1 MPLPIIQHPIFE
13 VYLKS
18 LDKKIRFRPF
28 LVKEEKILLMTKESE
43 DEDSIVKAIKQIIR
57 NCCLDEIDVDR
68 LPIFDVEMFFVNLRM
83 RSIGEK
89 VSLNFECK
97 KPIQDS
103 EEICNFV
110 NDYDLELEKIK
121 FDVSDSHTNRIKL
134 SETIGVEMRYP
145 VLEKVL
151 QNTTIDDILNDSIE
165 LIAKHIECIYD
176 ADQIY
181 TKQDFSDSDLQEF
194 LNSLT
199 TDQINYLL
207 QFFTTAPKVV
217 LKETVKCK
225 KCGNEHLIYTE
236 NLYDFFI

>member
-1 MPLPIIQHPIFE
+1 MPLPVIQHPIFE

-43 DEDSIVKAIKQIIR
+43 DEDAIVKAIKQIIK
-57 NCCLDEIDVDR
+57 NCCLDEIDVDS

-83 RSIGEK
+83 RSVGEK
-89 VSLNFECK
+89 VSLNFDCK
-97 KPIQDS
+97 KTIPDS
-103 EEICNFV
+103 GEICNFL

-121 FDVSDSHTNRIKL
+121 FDVSDSHTNTIKL
-134 SETIGVEMRYP
+134 SETIGVKMRYP

-151 QNTTIDDILNDSIE
+151 QSITDDTLNDSIN
-165 LIAKHIECIYD
+165 LIAKHVESIYD
-176 ADQIY
+176 TEQVY

-199 TDQINYLL
+199 TDQVNLL
-207 QFFTTAPKVV
+207 LEFFTTLPKVV

-225 KCGNEHLIYTE
+225 KCGNDHLIYAE